1 MRKKRRLE
9 RPANDRRQRR
19 DELDA
24 LFMVVGGSREL
35 LQEGKTRE
43 RKERGTGRGV
53 AALQGSR

>member
-1 MRKKRRLE
+1 M
-9 RPANDRRQRR
+9 A
-19 DELDA
+19 
-24 LFMVVGGSREL
+24 VGGSREL

>member
-1 MRKKRRLE
+1 LE

-53 AALQGSR
+53 AGLQGSR